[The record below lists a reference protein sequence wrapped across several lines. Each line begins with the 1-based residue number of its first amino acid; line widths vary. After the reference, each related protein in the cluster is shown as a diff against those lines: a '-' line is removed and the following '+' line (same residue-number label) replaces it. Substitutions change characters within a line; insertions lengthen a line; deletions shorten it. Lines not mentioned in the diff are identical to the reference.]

1 MGRVR
6 RLGAGFLLVCSKAD
20 AGLATAPQ
28 AGVAVLRVVD
38 GCAFRPFNRGVG
50 PHETGLALA
59 VGFRVSW
66 SGDRLALSPTVLPS
80 LLAAGDLTLLVFFDL
95 G

>member
-6 RLGAGFLLVCSKAD
+6 RLGSGFLLACSKAD

-38 GCAFRPFNRGVG
+38 GCAFRPFNRAG
-50 PHETGLALA
+50 PHETGGALA